1 MVCLCG
7 MCGDCVSVHVMYVC
21 MGVFVWYI
29 FEVCVCM
36 SVASV
41 YMCVLY
47 MVPVYSAGE

>member
-1 MVCLCG
+1 
-7 MCGDCVSVHVMYVC
+7 MYVC

-41 YMCVLY
+41 YMCVIY
-47 MVPVYSAGE
+47 GACVFCWRVNVEPFAY